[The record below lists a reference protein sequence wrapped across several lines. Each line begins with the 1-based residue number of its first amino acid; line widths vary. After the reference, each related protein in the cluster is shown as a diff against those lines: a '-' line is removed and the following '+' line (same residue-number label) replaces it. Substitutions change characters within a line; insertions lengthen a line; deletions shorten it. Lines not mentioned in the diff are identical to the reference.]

1 MNLMIEGLFF
11 VERTKTA
18 VPAGAP
24 TPSQLLNAF
33 HPIGDRATR
42 FLDSRSFQCAVPKG
56 KFLLR
61 KGQICPYIFMVRF
74 GLVRGFVAEGKNEIT
89 TWIATD
95 NELVSS
101 SNFFDQSPALE
112 NIQALEDLTLI
123 GLHYS
128 DLEAAYARY
137 PELNTAA
144 RLVLQQAYQQAE
156 ERSYLARLGKAS
168 SRYAYF
174 QEKKPELVNRVPL
187 KFIASYLGMT
197 LETLSRLRTSLSK
210 AYADGFEK
218 RI

>member
-1 MNLMIEGLFF
+1 
-11 VERTKTA
+11 
-18 VPAGAP
+18 
-24 TPSQLLNAF
+24 
-33 HPIGDRATR
+33 
-42 FLDSRSFQCAVPKG
+42 
-56 KFLLR
+56 
-61 KGQICPYIFMVRF
+61 MVRY

-95 NELVSS
+95 YELVSS

-197 LETLSRLRTSLSK
+197 LETLSRLRTSLSR

-218 RI
+218 KI